1 MMTRTQHTRRR
12 WPVAAA
18 VAAAAAMMA
27 PLWQSAAAQ
36 STTVKSTVRMR
47 APAMANACEELASS
61 PSALAQA
68 PEGLALLRLKREL
81 EGAVETLQRNQQL
94 QREQVRQLSQVQR
107 GVDSAMQVV
116 VRYFGR
122 NGAPE
127 EVVTIRRGDSARVV
141 TPQGRTIETRS
152 LFLSFDSTMRAVGP
166 AMIRGMGPAVDVM
179 VRALQPQVA
188 ALAGAAEAQIAE
200 RAPSGYVGVSL
211 SGAQVR
217 LVTPEGVVTSHCEY
231 PLVESVDAGS
241 PAEKAGLAA
250 GDTVV
255 AYNGRD
261 VTQQAI
267 NYSEMLVPGSTLR
280 VRVRKSGKPREVP
293 VVVAAR
299 REEPRKLMMVRVPPP
314 PSAPPVPPAVM
325 MSGTGVA
332 VLAGAQFSTID
343 DDFASTLDLEAGV
356 LVLRVP
362 PGTPAAEAGL
372 RAGEVVV
379 RVNGQ
384 RVRDVAALR
393 RAIAG
398 GGDVKLGVQS
408 RAGER
413 LVVLRGR

>member
-1 MMTRTQHTRRR
+1 MMRTQHTRRR
-12 WPVAAA
+12 WSLA
-18 VAAAAAMMA
+18 VAVSAAAAMMA

-36 STTVKSTVRMR
+36 STTVKSSVRMR
-47 APAMANACEELASS
+47 APAMTNACEELASS

-116 VRYFGR
+116 VQYFKRDGSP
-122 NGAPE
+122 G
-127 EVVTIRRGDSARVV
+127 EVLTIRRGDSARVSIS
-141 TPQGRTIETRS
+141 GRPPIDTRS
-152 LFLSFDSTMRAVGP
+152 LYLSADSTMRVVGP
-166 AMIRGMGPAVDVM
+166 MILRSVGPSVEAL
-179 VRALQPQVA
+179 VRSLQPQVA
-188 ALAGAAEAQIAE
+188 ALTEAAEARLAE
-200 RAPSGYVGVSL
+200 RAVPGYLGVSL
-211 SGAQVR
+211 SGAQLR
-217 LVTPEGVVTSHCEY
+217 MATPDGITISHCEY

-241 PAEKAGLAA
+241 PAEKAGLVA
-250 GDTVV
+250 GDTVL

-280 VRVRKSGKPREVP
+280 VRVRKSGKAREVP
-293 VVVAAR
+293 VTVAKR
-299 REEPRKLMMVRVPPP
+299 REEPHVLMMVRAPQQPP
-314 PSAPPVPPAVM
+314 APPVPPAAM

-393 RAIAG
+393 RALAAG
-398 GGDVKLGVQS
+398 GEVKLGVQS

-413 LVVLRGR
+413 VVVLRGR